1 MRIKKLF
8 IVMISSLS
16 LILALFLASCGKGNN
31 DNTNNGQLI
40 DSARSIKVVQIEGK
54 ANVSDSK
61 ETTECFKGMNLYS
74 GDKVDVLANSVLVVR
89 FDSDKYVYI
98 GENTTIN
105 ILSVGKD
112 KYKTN
117 VYVEKGKVLAE
128 IQNKLGE
135 DEEFFLSS
143 NNSVMAVRGTVFG
156 LHVLEKANEF
166 IETYSVF
173 KGVTELVVFDKLG
186 DNIIKG
192 KLSDISNSKVE
203 LLVPK
208 DKVIGKDNFDA
219 AINNWLKDIN
229 DKFDN
234 PEDANDKLDEV
245 QIKVDKPSKEDY
257 QEVIDTISNE
267 TTVSYSSIL
276 YKASGYFGVYDGL
289 AHKINIDVTEPNAKV
304 YYKSENSTEYSENNT
319 FEYITPGSYRVY
331 YKIVCEGFDD
341 KEDFEVIQINPANL
355 TVSYIKDIETPNALL
370 AGTSLEEALNNIDL
384 FEFIELKG
392 LDADNAELLKSTFK
406 CDGYL
411 LAGTN
416 EYKVDVIL
424 PDTLKGI
431 YKDISINIIL
441 TAGQL
446 ALYDSTAISFSQNG
460 PTLDI
465 TEINSFNRYN
475 GVLES
480 ELFDNANFIIGNQ
493 MVGPNDYKSVT
504 YSYDSL
510 VDGYYELVDGINYV
524 DVTITALDDSVIS
537 ARVSF
542 NFIDARGIRGINLN
556 PDETTIKTLSEGNY
570 YINTNELLPLAEG
583 NKFSVSGTFL
593 TNHFGIANFNG
604 YINLPDNV
612 LGNGMLDY
620 ATDQNFTFDSDKIL
634 ELEFVYVQN
643 SSFKTTSRKVNIY
656 LAPTEPAEYPVY
668 TIKDNLKYKVNSV
681 IDFVES
687 TSPVIYSLDGENY
700 NANLTIPEIGTYK
713 VYYKVGDN
721 LVLTGSETVSIENP
735 QITSDYLD
743 QITGII
749 EITSNDNNNSL
760 EYSYQNGD
768 GFTSSGLIKT
778 DDGSIISPLNKVYEI
793 YSNTILNGNYY
804 DSVTK
809 EALNVNVTVS
819 EKKANSADFSY
830 EISCEG
836 YDTIYGNVKFNMT
849 VYGYLGGGSG
859 KYGLGSDLE
868 ITNPNDIE
876 VSKALVDEICPTPIY
891 FSVDELTA
899 PFIEYS
905 IDNGKTWTTSEPVL
919 TEVGTYRIYVKY
931 HFNAYLVSKL
941 IDSNLVAIQNIT
953 ITE

>member
-1 MRIKKLF
+1 MKKRLFVIYVFLF
-8 IVMISSLS
+8 IFG
-16 LILALFLASCGKGNN
+16 LFFLTNCSNNSNTETGN
-31 DNTNNGQLI
+31 LI
-40 DSARSIKVVQIEGK
+40 DSARTIKVVQLEGS
-54 ANVSDSK
+54 ANVRDNK
-61 ETTECFKGMNLYS
+61 ETVACFKGMNLYD
-74 GDKVDVLANSVLVVR
+74 GDVVDVLANSTLVVK
-89 FDSDKYVYI
+89 FDEDKYVYLA
-98 GENTTIN
+98 ENTTIN
-105 ILSVGKD
+105 IKSDGKD
-112 KYKTN
+112 KFKTN
-117 VYVEKGKVLAE
+117 IFVEKGKVLAE

-143 NNSVMAVRGTVFG
+143 NNSVMAVRGTTFG
-156 LHVLEKANEF
+156 LQVLEKANEF
-166 IETYSVF
+166 IEIYSVF

-203 LLVPK
+203 LSVPK

-257 QEVIDTISNE
+257 QEVIDTISDE

-355 TVSYIKDIETPNALL
+355 TVSYIKDIETPNVLL
-370 AGTSLEEALNNIDL
+370 AGTSLEEALKNVDL

-446 ALYDSTAISFSQNG
+446 ALFDSTAITFSQNG
-460 PTLDI
+460 PSLDI
-465 TEINSFNRYN
+465 TEINSFNKYN

-480 ELFDNANFIIGNQ
+480 ELFDNANFVIGNQ

-542 NFIDARGIRGINLN
+542 NFIDARGNRGINLN
-556 PDETTIKTLSEGNY
+556 PDETTIKTLSDGNY
-570 YINTNELLPLAEG
+570 YINTNELLALEG
-583 NKFSVSGTFL
+583 NKFSVPGTFL

-620 ATDQNFTFDSDKIL
+620 ATDQNFTLDSDKIL

-643 SSFKTTSRKVNIY
+643 SSFKTTSKKVNIY
-656 LAPTEPAEYPVY
+656 LAPNEPAEYPVY

-687 TSPVIYSLDGENY
+687 TSPVVYSLDGENY
-700 NANLTIPEIGTYK
+700 NANLTIPEVGTYK
-713 VYYKVGDN
+713 VYYKVGNN

-760 EYSYQNGD
+760 EYSYQNSD
-768 GFTSSGLIKT
+768 GFNTIETITS
-778 DDGSIISPLNKVYEI
+778 DDGSIISPLNRVYEI

-809 EALNVNVTVS
+809 EALDVNVTVS

-830 EISCEG
+830 EISCDG

-849 VYGYLGGGSG
+849 EYGYLGGGNG
-859 KYGLGSDLE
+859 KYSIVELE
-868 ITNPNDIE
+868 VTNPNDLE
-876 VSKALVDEICPTPIY
+876 VSKAVVNDIYPTPIC
-891 FSVDELTA
+891 FSVDEIAT
-899 PFIEYS
+899 PTVEYS

-931 HFNAYLVSKL
+931 HFSAYLISKL